1 LVLVKRIEPNNFKG
15 ISFMLL
21 HALAVATLLS
31 LMKLLTKDLSSNHVV
46 FFYKGLLC
54 LMILPWAVKDGLKDL
69 VTKRLGV
76 FIVGALFGTVATL
89 CLMAAIKHLPLANV
103 VILGYMEK
111 ILLTAVGFFY
121 FKEKI
126 SKGALIAIVLS
137 FIGAVIVV
145 YPEINKESN
154 FNGYYYLV
162 FVSII
167 LWVLYSLIVKYLGKT
182 ESIKVQVF
190 YTTLFSMLFSMPV
203 AFVNWQTKVFMGL
216 ELLYPMGLISWQAF
230 SLDLQYLPLIFLL
243 SICYLII
250 SISLF
255 KSFLYGDIVIVMP
268 FGYTKIVF
276 AALIG
281 LIFFAEYPTLYNC
294 IGCLII
300 IFSSSYL
307 AYCSKSS

>member
-1 LVLVKRIEPNNFKG
+1 
-15 ISFMLL
+15 MLL